1 MTTPSSK
8 SPLET
13 LTTDEWDA
21 LIISIVKRYF
31 ALTRFNSAIDVDDL
45 KQEAW
50 HALMRACQNHDPDK
64 AAKSGVKFSTYA
76 YAYIDGQLRR
86 YVSTHCRLTNYVK
99 TDAEECGVD
108 FRELPSSDDGVDI
121 EDKLADAELA
131 GKIFK
136 LAEGEKH
143 YDILIQHFVNGKT
156 YRQIAAELGVTH
168 ALIGQRIHAMLE
180 KVQEQLSDD
189 ND

>member
-1 MTTPSSK
+1 MTT
-8 SPLET
+8 PLET
-13 LTTDEWDA
+13 LTTAEWDA

-31 ALTRFNSAIDVDDL
+31 GLTRFNSAIDIDDL

-86 YVSTHCRLTNYVK
+86 YVSTHCKVSSYMK
-99 TDAEECGVD
+99 TGGEKEDAEHWVD
-108 FRELPSSDDGVDI
+108 LEAMLDPVDGPSLEASM
-121 EDKLADAELA
+121 ADAELTS
-131 GKIFK
+131 KIFK
-136 LAEGEKH
+136 LAANEKH
-143 YDILIQHFVNGKT
+143 YDILMKHFVHNKT
-156 YRQIAAELGVTH
+156 YRQIGKELGVSH

-180 KVQEQLSDD
+180 KIQEQLGDD
-189 ND
+189 YS

>member
-50 HALMRACQNHDPDK
+50 HALMRACQNHDPNK

-86 YVSTHCRLTNYVK
+86 YVSTHCRLTDYCK
-99 TDAEECGVD
+99 TDSED
-108 FRELPSSDDGVDI
+108 FMGFPAVEDGVDL

-136 LAEGEKH
+136 LAKGEKH

-180 KVQEQLSDD
+180 KIQEQLSDD
-189 ND
+189 NY